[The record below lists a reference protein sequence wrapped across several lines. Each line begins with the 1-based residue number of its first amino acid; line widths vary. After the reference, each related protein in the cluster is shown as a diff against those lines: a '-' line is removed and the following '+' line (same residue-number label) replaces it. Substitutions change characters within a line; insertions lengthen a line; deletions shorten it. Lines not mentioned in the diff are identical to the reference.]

1 MDDYRQSEVYCQYFS
16 KRGWATETVG
26 STKILIKKIPFLG
39 TILRIQRGPSS
50 NTLADIDNFAKKNKA
65 LMLFIES
72 DIKTENADYKEFDK
86 TFKLLGYKNIN
97 LFLSPTKTTYIDLS
111 KSETAILAS
120 FDQDIRKQLKR
131 NSKKNISF
139 KTVGCMDEFYSID
152 YETSRRGKY
161 FVHSFKN
168 WKAKWEPFG
177 DEVQFILAY
186 IDGELLGGNMFT
198 VQPPVAFGLSLPSTV
213 HGKSNR
219 IAATLIWEGIKRA
232 KALGCTKFDLNGLY
246 DERYNAP
253 IKWVGLTAF
262 KRKFKGNEVE
272 FMHPKIKIYKW
283 YLRPLERLGLLW
295 MFFVDA

>member
-50 NTLADIDNFAKKNKA
+50 NSLVDIDNFAKKNKA
-65 LMLFIES
+65 LMIFIES

-139 KTVGCMDEFYSID
+139 KVYVTDSRVPIGGLKDFMEQYPEVIKRVSVAKKTRNVIEANIENIDFWAGKFNGVD
-152 YETSRRGKY
+152 YER
-161 FVHSFKN
+161 
-168 WKAKWEPFG
+168 E
-177 DEVQFILAY
+177 ILQY
-186 IDGELLGGNMFT
+186 TESEL
-198 VQPPVAFGLSLPSTV
+198 
-213 HGKSNR
+213 SNVS
-219 IAATLIWEGIKRA
+219 EEK
-232 KALGCTKFDLNGLY
+232 
-246 DERYNAP
+246 
-253 IKWVGLTAF
+253 
-262 KRKFKGNEVE
+262 
-272 FMHPKIKIYKW
+272 
-283 YLRPLERLGLLW
+283 
-295 MFFVDA
+295 